1 MTDRELDILIAK
13 EVMGLNVLGEVAV
26 MYYPGDRHIASIDEA
41 DDYYDSEIDIAYLK
55 KCSCDDGSEK
65 DVFGH
70 YGDGCLDIVK
80 RYSTSLAAFE
90 VVNKLTSD
98 AYVRV
103 NLNGRGD
110 LWYAD
115 IFKLGIAN
123 KENVGFNE
131 EPAPLPMAICL
142 AALMVVGYTE

>member
-26 MYYPGDRHIASIDEA
+26 MYYPGDRHIASIDEV

-80 RYSTSLAAFE
+80 RYSTSLAAFD
-90 VVNKLTSD
+90 VVNKLEND
-98 AYVRV
+98 GYAW
-103 NLNGRGD
+103 NLRHGKGQQHGKP
-110 LWYAD
+110 YHCQ
-115 IFKLGIAN
+115 FSKLYLSRDSYG
-123 KENVGFNE
+123 KTV
-131 EPAPLPMAICL
+131 PMAICL
-142 AALMVVGYTE
+142 AAIKIFGHTE